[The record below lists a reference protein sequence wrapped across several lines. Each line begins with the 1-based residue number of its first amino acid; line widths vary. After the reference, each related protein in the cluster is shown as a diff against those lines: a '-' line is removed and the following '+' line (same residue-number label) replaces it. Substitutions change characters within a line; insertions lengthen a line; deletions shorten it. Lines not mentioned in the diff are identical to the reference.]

1 MSKGFWAIIAI
12 VVIIFGGLA
21 VFGGNKKDS
30 SGSASNKS
38 SSSLSQNTQGK
49 NSANVVLVEYGD
61 YQCPFCEQYYPTVK
75 SAVTEFNDQIKFQ
88 FRHFPLTNLHRNA
101 FAASRAA
108 QAAALQ
114 NKFWEMH
121 DSLYDPNNNQVWT
134 QASNPNPYFEQYA
147 TNIGLNLTQF
157 KKDFASSQV
166 NDTINADMAEGNR
179 LGITGTPTFFINGK
193 KTEIAND
200 LKSFQKVLNEAIA
213 QNSSSSTKSPN

>member
-12 VVIIFGGLA
+12 VIVLFGGL
-21 VFGGNKKDS
+21 VIFGGNKKE
-30 SGSASNKS
+30 NKS
-38 SSSLSQNTQGK
+38 SSGKSNSDLSQNIQG
-49 NSANVVLVEYGD
+49 SGSTGVVLVEYGD

-75 SAVTEFNDQIKFQ
+75 AVTEQYKDKIKFQ

-121 DSLYDPNNNQVWT
+121 DSLYDPTNNRVWT
-134 QASNPNPYFEQYA
+134 EASNPNPYFDQYA
-147 TNIGLNLTQF
+147 SNIGLNVTQF

-166 NDTINADMAEGNR
+166 NDTINADMAEGNK
-179 LGITGTPTFFINGK
+179 LGITGTPTFFIDGK

-200 LKSFQKVLNEAIA
+200 LKAFQKVIDASIA
-213 QNSSSSTKSPN
+213 SKAAAKSN